1 MPCEIVTW
9 SLPSGN
15 GRRHQIGRVLA
26 WLAAVIRMRRLVA
39 GLAPDLV
46 IAYRTTSYGF
56 LGAVSG
62 FHPLVVAAQGESDAW
77 PLDSP
82 LVGFK
87 RWMAR
92 VCLRNAD
99 LIHAWGAHIAQE
111 QLSLGAAPHKI
122 LVRPRGVDLSKF
134 YPSPSGPPIDA
145 LRLVSTRSL
154 FPEYRHEIILEAVA
168 AVARHGIPI
177 FLDIAGDGVLSE
189 RLRSQALRLGISEHV
204 RFHGQIFHDRL
215 PELLRQCN
223 VYVAMPITE
232 GVSASLLEAMAS
244 GCYPVVTDLVAN
256 RHWITPPTNGD
267 LVRVDDVEDARAR
280 VGQSLGAER
289 CLCTGRCGESS
300 PRSGKRIIERQHRV
314 FRSRVSATGCECLCL
329 ATRLAFFASPAKN
342 TTIRP
347 SCWKE
352 TACLAEY
359 RRRAREIDGRLYAPW
374 QPAEA
379 LMRTRNRTVAA
390 QLLHKAGVFPA
401 AGTPCLEV
409 GFGSLGWLAD
419 LISWG
424 VREVDLHGVELDRQ
438 RAVLAQAKLPNADLR
453 VGDAT
458 QLPWEAETFHLV
470 IASTVFTS
478 ILDGDI
484 RRKVAG
490 EIQRVLV
497 PGGALLWYDFIRN
510 NPANPHVRK
519 VSRRDVR
526 ELFPEL
532 SGEMRSITLA
542 PPIARVD
549 RASELDPGDC
559 VGRDTVLSNPHAR
572 RVGESREPSD
582 MSRSGRHISERLQAS
597 AFLGSSRSWASRWR
611 CFSRGDRETGR
622 SSTTR

>member
-1 MPCEIVTW
+1 MSSIQCVELVVKHDDLHPGPGTLKIAFLGETSHPNAQIWIRALQDAMPCEIVTW

-26 WLAAVIRMRRLVA
+26 WLGAVIRMRRLVA

-56 LGAVSG
+56 LGAMSG

-111 QLSLGAAPHKI
+111 QLSLGASPHKI

-189 RLRSQALRLGISEHV
+189 RLRSQALSLGISEQV

-267 LVRVDDVEDARAR
+267 LVRVDDV
-280 VGQSLGAER
+280 
-289 CLCTGRCGESS
+289 
-300 PRSGKRIIERQHRV
+300 
-314 FRSRVSATGCECLCL
+314 
-329 ATRLAFFASPAKN
+329 
-342 TTIRP
+342 
-347 SCWKE
+347 
-352 TACLAEY
+352 
-359 RRRAREIDGRLYAPW
+359 
-374 QPAEA
+374 
-379 LMRTRNRTVAA
+379 RT
-390 QLLHKAGVFPA
+390 
-401 AGTPCLEV
+401 LE
-409 GFGSLGWLAD
+409 
-419 LISWG
+419 
-424 VREVDLHGVELDRQ
+424 
-438 RAVLAQAKLPNADLR
+438 
-453 VGDAT
+453 
-458 QLPWEAETFHLV
+458 
-470 IASTVFTS
+470 
-478 ILDGDI
+478 
-484 RRKVAG
+484 
-490 EIQRVLV
+490 RVLV
-497 PGGALLWYDFIRN
+497 NLWTQKDVFARAAA
-510 NPANPHVRK
+510 AN
-519 VSRRDVR
+519 RRLVQESASLKDN
-526 ELFPEL
+526 
-532 SGEMRSITLA
+532 
-542 PPIARVD
+542 IASF
-549 RASELDPGDC
+549 AHEYQ
-559 VGRDTVLSNPHAR
+559 
-572 RVGESREPSD
+572 
-582 MSRSGRHISERLQAS
+582 RLVVNAS
-597 AFLGSSRSWASRWR
+597 ASRHV
-611 CFSRGDRETGR
+611 
-622 SSTTR
+622 